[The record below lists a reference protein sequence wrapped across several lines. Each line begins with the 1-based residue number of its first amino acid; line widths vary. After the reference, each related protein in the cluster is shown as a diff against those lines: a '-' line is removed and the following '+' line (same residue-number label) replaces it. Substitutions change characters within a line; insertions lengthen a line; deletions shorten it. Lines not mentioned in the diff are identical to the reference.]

1 MNPFDPRVIARI
13 EHLELRAR
21 QVVEG
26 FLVGVHRSP
35 YRGISTDFAEH
46 RLYAQ
51 GDDTRH
57 LDWKIYAR
65 VDRFYV
71 KKYEQD
77 TNLEARFLVDCS
89 RSMFFRGDGAA
100 LSKFEYAATLTASLA
115 YLLHRQRDAVGLT
128 LFDSDLRATL
138 PPRATYANF
147 LHLAET
153 LEKAAPGDDTGL
165 GGALRKVGLQG
176 QRRGLVVVVSDFV
189 DDLGRL
195 GEALSLHAGKGNEV
209 LLFRVED
216 PEERSFPY
224 QGPTVLLG
232 MEKEGKLLCDPRD
245 LRTSYLA
252 ARQRHVAALAESC
265 RQHGCLIEEAP
276 TDAPLDTLLAGF
288 LDMRLALFRR

>member
-1 MNPFDPRVIARI
+1 MSIFDPNVIARI
-13 EHLELRAR
+13 EQLELRAR

-26 FLVGVHRSP
+26 FMVGVHRSP

-71 KKYEQD
+71 KKFEQD

-89 RSMFFRGDGAA
+89 RSMFFQSDGAA
-100 LSKFEYAATLTASLA
+100 LSKFDYAATLTASLA
-115 YLLHRQRDAVGLT
+115 YLLHKQRDAVGLT
-128 LFDSDLRATL
+128 LFDSDLRTTL
-138 PPRATYANF
+138 PPRATYTNF
-147 LHLAET
+147 RHLIAT
-153 LEKAAPGDDTGL
+153 LEKASPGADTGL
-165 GGALRKVGLQG
+165 GSALRKIGLQS

-189 DDLGRL
+189 DDLEYL
-195 GEALSLHAGKGNEV
+195 GEALSLHTGKGNEV
-209 LLFRVED
+209 LLFRIED
-216 PEERSFPY
+216 PEEESFPY
-224 QGPTVLLG
+224 RGPTVFLG

-245 LRTSYLA
+245 LRSAYLA
-252 ARQRHVAALAESC
+252 ARQKHVQRLAELG

-276 TDAPLDTLLAGF
+276 THAPLDSLLAGF
-288 LDMRLALFRR
+288 LDIRRELLRR

>member
-1 MNPFDPRVIARI
+1 MNPFDPHIIARI
-13 EHLELRAR
+13 EQLELRAR

-26 FLVGVHRSP
+26 FMVGIHRSP

-89 RSMFFRGDGAA
+89 RSMFFRSEEAA
-100 LSKFEYAATLTASLA
+100 LSKYAYAATLTASLA
-115 YLLHRQRDAVGLT
+115 YLLHKQRDAVGLT
-128 LFDSDLRATL
+128 LFDSSLRATL

-147 LHLAET
+147 RLLSET

-165 GGALRKVGLQG
+165 ASALHKIGLQG

-189 DDLGRL
+189 DDLDRL

-209 LLFRVED
+209 LLFRIED
-216 PEERSFPY
+216 PAEASFPY
-224 QGPTVLLG
+224 QGPSVLLG

-245 LRTSYLA
+245 LRNAYLA
-252 ARQRHVAALAESC
+252 ARQRHVQALAESC
-265 RQHGCLIEEAP
+265 RQHGCIIEEAP
-276 TDAPLDTLLAGF
+276 TRAPLDTMFAAF